1 MGAIVLGNGSNDVL
15 ELVALAFLGP
25 GRAAVFSQHCF
36 AVYPLATQARG
47 ARSIVVPAKNF
58 GHDLEAMAK
67 AIDDETYVV
76 WIANPNNPTGT
87 FARHEEIEAF
97 LKRVPERVLVV
108 LDEAYNEYLPA
119 ELRGDSVK
127 LLKRHPNLVVT
138 RTFSKA
144 YGLAGLRVGYALA
157 HPSVAD
163 VMNRVRQPFNVNSI
177 ALAAARAAL
186 DDMEFVARSYAEN
199 LQGLKHIEEGSRALG
214 LDYIPSHGNFITVRV
229 GKAPEIYK
237 RLLRRGVIVR
247 PVGGGYGLPEHLR
260 VTIGTAEENE
270 RFLSAL
276 AASLGRNEARR
287 HRRRTDRRFIRPRAE
302 AGEDSLDRWSASGRN
317 AANLKLAL
325 ERGIIDAIAPDPAAA
340 ARDADLVLVATPVAQ
355 FPAVF
360 ASLAESKALITDG
373 GSTKRDVIAAARK
386 ALGKRIRALRARA
399 PDRRR
404 REKRRRRCQG
414 RAVPG
419 PRAWC

>member
-1 MGAIVLGNGSNDVL
+1 MLMDPCELSPSYVRSIAPYQPGKPISELAREMGLQERSIVKLASNENPRGIGPRTRAAIEAAIGDIARYPDGNGFELKQALAKRYHVDMGAIVLGNGSNDVL
-15 ELVALAFLGP
+15 ELMALAFLGP
-25 GRAAVFSQHCF
+25 GRAAVLSQHCF

-47 ARSIVVPAKNF
+47 ARSIVVPAKKF

-127 LLKRHPNLVVT
+127 LVKRHPNLVIT

-163 VMNRVRQPFNVNSI
+163 VMNRVRQPFNVNSM
-177 ALAAARAAL
+177 ALTAARAAL

-276 AASLGRNEARR
+276 SASLKE
-287 HRRRTDRRFIRPRAE
+287 
-302 AGEDSLDRWSASGRN
+302 
-317 AANLKLAL
+317 
-325 ERGIIDAIAPDPAAA
+325 
-340 ARDADLVLVATPVAQ
+340 
-355 FPAVF
+355 
-360 ASLAESKALITDG
+360 
-373 GSTKRDVIAAARK
+373 
-386 ALGKRIRALRARA
+386 
-399 PDRRR
+399 
-404 REKRRRRCQG
+404 
-414 RAVPG
+414 
-419 PRAWC
+419 

>member
-1 MGAIVLGNGSNDVL
+1 MLMDLCELSPSYVRSIAPYQPGKPISELAREMGLEERSIVKLASNENPRGIGPRTRAAIEAAIGDIARYPDGNGFELKQALARRYHVDMGAIVLGNGSNDVL
-15 ELVALAFLGP
+15 ELMALAFLGP

-47 ARSIVVPAKNF
+47 ARSIVVPAKSF

-67 AIDDETYVV
+67 AIDDETYVA

-127 LLKRHPNLVVT
+127 LLKRHPNLVIT

-157 HPSVAD
+157 HASVAD

-177 ALAAARAAL
+177 ALSAARAAL

-199 LQGLKHIEEGSRALG
+199 LQGLRHLEEGSRALG
-214 LDYIPSHGNFITVRV
+214 LDYIPSHGNFVTIKV
-229 GKAPEIYK
+229 GKAGDIYK

-270 RFLSAL
+270 RFLGAL
-276 AASLGRNEARR
+276 AASLKE
-287 HRRRTDRRFIRPRAE
+287 
-302 AGEDSLDRWSASGRN
+302 
-317 AANLKLAL
+317 
-325 ERGIIDAIAPDPAAA
+325 
-340 ARDADLVLVATPVAQ
+340 
-355 FPAVF
+355 
-360 ASLAESKALITDG
+360 
-373 GSTKRDVIAAARK
+373 
-386 ALGKRIRALRARA
+386 
-399 PDRRR
+399 
-404 REKRRRRCQG
+404 
-414 RAVPG
+414 
-419 PRAWC
+419 